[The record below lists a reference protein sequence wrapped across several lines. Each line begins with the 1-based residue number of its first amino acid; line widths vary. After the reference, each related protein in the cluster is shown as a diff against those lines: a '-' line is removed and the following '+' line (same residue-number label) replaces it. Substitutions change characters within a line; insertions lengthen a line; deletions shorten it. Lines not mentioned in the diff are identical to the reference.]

1 MEYSSNSASNTRN
14 SHSGQSMSASA
25 SASALAVIGLFF
37 VASPALAAP
46 ILGSAQDFAIVANT
60 YTSGGGGN
68 IVHGNVI
75 AKTYAST
82 GAGST
87 INGNYRSGD
96 VLTLGDGATVN
107 GNAESIEAGSA
118 TANTRVTGNLVV
130 GGVGTMGDSSHVEGN
145 FISGLDGTIGAN
157 GVLDGNWEVGAGSV
171 AAASISSNKVA
182 GDAVDTV
189 QPYVDGVKQAI
200 RDDMSN
206 ATADLIAAKATL
218 TGMGLG
224 VQLAPTMTVDST
236 FYAGVYS
243 AASWSTTAGTTLTLD
258 GQGQND
264 AMWVFNISDILA
276 FGGVST
282 VELFNVGTNAQVY
295 WNVGSAQSPGGYVS
309 VGAGADITNRTH
321 IVGVILADTY
331 VDVYANATVHH
342 ASAADGNC
350 AGVYSTTSFVAI
362 HAGAIVGGAGCNPPK
377 VTAPATF
384 TMLFAGLGLMGFVS
398 RRRAKKAA

>member
-25 SASALAVIGLFF
+25 LAVIGLFF

-46 ILGSAQDFAIVANT
+46 FLGSAQDFAIVANT
-60 YTSGGGGN
+60 YNSGGNGS

-82 GAGST
+82 GNGST

-96 VLTLGDGATVN
+96 VMTLGDGATVN

-145 FISGLDGTIGAN
+145 FISGLDGTIGAH
-157 GVLDGNWEVGAGSV
+157 GVLDGAWEVGAGSV

-264 AMWVFNISDILA
+264 AMWVFNISNILA

-309 VGAGADITNRTH
+309 VGAGADINNRTH

-362 HAGAIVGGAGCNPPK
+362 HAGAIVGGAGCNPPT

>member
-1 MEYSSNSASNTRN
+1 
-14 SHSGQSMSASA
+14 
-25 SASALAVIGLFF
+25 
-37 VASPALAAP
+37 
-46 ILGSAQDFAIVANT
+46 
-60 YTSGGGGN
+60 
-68 IVHGNVI
+68 
-75 AKTYAST
+75 
-82 GAGST
+82 
-87 INGNYRSGD
+87 

-362 HAGAIVGGAGCNPPK
+362 HAGAIVGGAGCNPPT

>member
-25 SASALAVIGLFF
+25 LAVIGLFF

-46 ILGSAQDFAIVANT
+46 FLGSAQDFAIVANT
-60 YTSGGGGN
+60 YNSGGNGS

-82 GAGST
+82 GNGST

-157 GVLDGNWEVGAGSV
+157 GVLDGAWEVGAGSV

-362 HAGAIVGGAGCNPPK
+362 HAGAIVGGAGCNPPP

>member
-25 SASALAVIGLFF
+25 LAVIGLFF

-46 ILGSAQDFAIVANT
+46 FLGSAQDFAIVANT
-60 YTSGGGGN
+60 YNSGGNGS

-82 GAGST
+82 GNGST
-87 INGNYRSGD
+87 INGDFRAGG
-96 VLTLGDGATVN
+96 VMTLGDGATVN
-107 GNAESIEAGSA
+107 GNAETILAGSA

-157 GVLDGNWEVGAGSV
+157 SQLDGNWEVGAGSV
-171 AAASISSNKVA
+171 RAASISSNKVA

-189 QPYVDGVKQAI
+189 YPYLDGVKQAI
-200 RDDMSN
+200 QSDMVA
-206 ATADLIAAKATL
+206 ATNDLIAAKATL
-218 TGMGLG
+218 SAMGLG

-362 HAGAIVGGAGCNPPK
+362 HAGAIVGSEGC
-377 VTAPATF
+377 ATGENIPEPMTY
-384 TMLFAGLGLMGFVS
+384 TMLLAGLGLMGFVS